1 MQFYFKISFPTREL
15 FKSVISMI
23 LFSFFILGFQNNIVA
38 QDLLKNRDLKTF
50 KTELLTDADILKIK
64 QQLSSQNV
72 TIDQVRPLLI
82 NRGMSLTEFSKL
94 KTRLQSGS
102 SSRNSTTAKYKYN
115 EKEADARKLR
125 DQKSILEKGASINGL
140 LEKDSLDLL
149 YAERAMKPL
158 IDPRIFGSE
167 LFNKTE
173 SSDPEFG
180 WDVYNMATP
189 VNYELGPGDLVQL
202 VIFGQQE
209 YTDELEVNREGAINV
224 ESVGLV
230 NIGGLTIEAA
240 LVKLKSAMARAYP
253 TLSAGSSKLSL
264 SLSEIRTIHVTVVGA
279 NRSGTIDIPSLYSVY
294 GVLSKAGG
302 PTNMGSFRN
311 IELVRNNKVV
321 KKIDLYKLL
330 AKGDQTDNV
339 RLKDNDVIRI
349 PSYQNRVE
357 LSGQIKRPG
366 LYEVQDN
373 ESFADILAF
382 AGGFD
387 DTAYTASVK
396 VIRKN
401 DREREVKDL
410 SSIGFNQFKPSTGD
424 QFVVARILE
433 RYNNRIKVTGAV
445 FRPDMYEYSPGMKVS
460 DLIAKADGTTE
471 DAFLER
477 ALLVRQKEDMTREMK
492 SINLFKAL
500 QKDPAH
506 NLELKK
512 EDELL
517 VSSILDLKDSLR
529 VTLQGE
535 VHVPGEYH
543 FIDGMTLKGLIL
555 QAGGFTDASSANIEV
570 AHLIARDVVAENDLR
585 SSTIEN
591 IKLTDTLTL
600 SELDILLKPYDV
612 VTVRK
617 KPAYNKVETVLVIG
631 QVQFPGP
638 YALNTANERVSDLYK
653 RVGGLLSTANLS
665 GAYLKRFK
673 SEDERKRVAEDAR
686 RLQSLF
692 SDSASRIIKDVEKEY
707 DKIPLDMQM
716 ILKNPGSTE
725 DVVLKSRD
733 ELIIP
738 KIDDQVRVSGSVLQ
752 STQIPYHPGK
762 NFKSYISSAGG
773 FSRDAWKRS
782 AYIVYANGRA
792 ATTKK
797 FLIFKHYP
805 RVHPGAEIIVP
816 QEPPAKA
823 KISATEFIGISS
835 AIASLAAVV
844 ITLLRL

>member
-1 MQFYFKISFPTREL
+1 MKKLVFHFL
-15 FKSVISMI
+15 FTLLLVSSLVENLS
-23 LFSFFILGFQNNIVA
+23 A

-50 KTELLTDADILKIK
+50 RTELLTDADVLKIK
-64 QQLSSQNV
+64 QQLSNQNV

-82 NRGMSLTEFSKL
+82 NKGMSLAEFSKL
-94 KTRLQSGS
+94 KTRLLSGS
-102 SSRNSTTAKYKYN
+102 SSRNSSTGKYKYD
-115 EKEADARKLR
+115 EKASEARRLK
-125 DQKSILEKGASINGL
+125 DQKSILDKGTSITGL
-140 LEKDSLDLL
+140 LEKDSLNLL
-149 YAERAMKPL
+149 YGDRVIKPL
-158 IDPRIFGSE
+158 IDPRIYGAE

-173 SSDPEFG
+173 ELSPDFES
-180 WDVYNMATP
+180 DVYNMATP

-202 VIFGQQE
+202 VIYGQQE
-209 YTDELEVNREGAINV
+209 FVDELEVSREGAINV

-230 NIGGLTIEAA
+230 KIGGMTIEAA
-240 LVKLKSAMARAYP
+240 LVKLKQAMLRAYP
-253 TLSAGSSKLSL
+253 TLSSGNSKLSL
-264 SLSEIRTIHVTVVGA
+264 TLSEIRTIHITVVGA
-279 NRSGTIDIPSLYSVY
+279 NRSGTIDIPSLYNVY
-294 GVLSKAGG
+294 GALSKAGG

-311 IELVRNNKVV
+311 IELVRNNKVI

-349 PSYQNRVE
+349 PSYTNRVE

-366 LYEVQDN
+366 LYEVLPN
-373 ESFADILAF
+373 ESFADILEF

-401 DREREVKDL
+401 DREREVKD
-410 SSIGFNQFKPSTGD
+410 ITATQFKTFTPSTGD
-424 QFVVARILE
+424 QYVVARILE
-433 RYNNRIKVTGAV
+433 RYNNRLKVSGAV
-445 FRPDMYEYSPGMKVS
+445 FRPDIYEFVNGMNVS
-460 DLIAKADGTTE
+460 DLIAKADGTTD

-477 ALLVRQKEDMTREMK
+477 ALLIRQREDLTKEMK
-492 SINLFKAL
+492 SINLLKAI
-500 QKDPAH
+500 QHDPAH
-506 NLELKK
+506 DLLLKK

-535 VHVPGEYH
+535 IHMPGEYH
-543 FIDGMTLKGLIL
+543 FIEGMTLKGLIL

-570 AHLIARDVVAENDLR
+570 AHMIAREEVADNDLR
-585 SSTIEN
+585 SSIIEN

-600 SELDILLKPYDV
+600 SELDVPLKPYDV

-617 KPAYNKVETVLVIG
+617 KPAYNKVETVLVVG

-653 RVGGLLSTANLS
+653 RVGGLLPTANLS

-673 SEDERKRVAEDAR
+673 SDDERKRVAEDTR

-707 DKIPLDMQM
+707 DKIPLDMSM
-716 ILKNPGSTE
+716 ILKNPGSTA

-738 KIDDQVRVSGSVLQ
+738 KIDDQVRISGSVLQ
-752 STQIPYHPGK
+752 STQIPYQSGK
-762 NFKSYISSAGG
+762 SFKSYISSAGG
-773 FSRDAWKRS
+773 FSKDAWKRS
-782 AYIVYANGRA
+782 SYIVYANGKA

-816 QEPPAKA
+816 QEPPAKI
-823 KISATEFIGISS
+823 KISPTEFIGISS

>member
-1 MQFYFKISFPTREL
+1 MKKSLLFLLLFSLLMGKCPSLFAQDILKNKD
-15 FKSVISMI
+15 FKS
-23 LFSFFILGFQNNIVA
+23 FRA
-38 QDLLKNRDLKTF
+38 
-50 KTELLTDADILKIK
+50 ELLTDADVLKIK
-64 QQLSSQNV
+64 QQLSAQNV

-82 NRGMSLTEFSKL
+82 NRGMSLAEFSKL
-94 KTRLQSGS
+94 KNRLQSGNS
-102 SSRNSTTAKYKYN
+102 SKISATAKYKFN
-115 EKEADARKLR
+115 EKEVDARKLR
-125 DQKSILEKGASINGL
+125 DQKYILDKGNSITGM
-140 LEKDSLDLL
+140 LEKDSLDFL
-149 YAERAMKPL
+149 YPDRISKPL
-158 IDPRIFGSE
+158 IDPRIFGAE
-167 LFNKTE
+167 LFNQSE
-173 SSDPEFG
+173 VSNPEIEA
-180 WDVYNMATP
+180 DVYNMATP

-202 VIFGQQE
+202 VVFGQQE
-209 YTDELEVNREGAINV
+209 YTDELEVSREGAINV

-230 NIGGLTIEAA
+230 RIGGMSIEAA
-240 LVKLKSAMARAYP
+240 SVKLKSAMMRAYP
-253 TLSAGSSKLSL
+253 TLGSGTSTLSIT
-264 SLSEIRTIHVTVVGA
+264 LSEIRTIHVTIVGA
-279 NRSGTIDIPSLYSVY
+279 NKSGSLDIPSLYSVY
-294 GVLSKAGG
+294 GALSKAGG
-302 PTNMGSFRN
+302 PTNIGSFRN
-311 IELVRNNKVV
+311 IELVRNNKVI

-349 PSYQNRVE
+349 PAYQNRVE

-366 LYEVQDN
+366 LYEVLPN
-373 ESFADILAF
+373 ETFADILAF

-401 DREREVKDL
+401 ERERVVKDL
-410 SSIGFNQFKPSTGD
+410 TTNAFSSFQPATGD
-424 QFVVARILE
+424 QFVVSRILE
-433 RYNNRIKVTGAV
+433 RYNNRIKVSGAV
-445 FRPDMYEYSPGMKVS
+445 FRPDMYEFTNGMKVA
-460 DLIAKADGTTE
+460 DLVAKADGTTE

-477 ALLVRQKEDMTREMK
+477 ALLIRQKEDMTREMK
-492 SINLFKAL
+492 SINLLKAL
-500 QKDPAH
+500 QKDPVH
-506 NLELKK
+506 NLALKI

-543 FIDGMTLKGLIL
+543 FIEGMTLKSLIL

-570 AHLIARDVVAENDLR
+570 AHLISRDVVADNDLR
-585 SSTIEN
+585 SSIIEN
-591 IKLTDTLTL
+591 IKLTDTLTF

-617 KPAYNKVETVLVIG
+617 KPAYNKVETVLVVG

-653 RVGGLLSTANLS
+653 RVGGLLPTANLN

-673 SEDERKRVAEDAR
+673 SDDERKRVAEDAR

-752 STQIPYHPGK
+752 STQIPYVAGK
-762 NFKSYISSAGG
+762 SFKSYISSAGG
-773 FSRDAWKRS
+773 FSRDAWRRS

-797 FLIFKHYP
+797 FLMFKHYP
-805 RVHPGAEIIVP
+805 KVNPGAEIIVP
-816 QEPPAKA
+816 QEPPAKN
-823 KISATEFIGISS
+823 KISPTEFIGISS

-844 ITLLRL
+844 ISLLRL

>member
-1 MQFYFKISFPTREL
+1 MYLLNKA
-15 FKSVISMI
+15 SVKKGII
-23 LFSFFILGFQNNIVA
+23 FFLFFITLHVNG
-38 QDLLKNRDLKTF
+38 QDILQLKNFTNF
-50 KTELLTDADILKIK
+50 KVELLSDADILKIK
-64 QQLSSQNV
+64 QQLSTQGV
-72 TIDQVRPLLI
+72 TIDQVRAVLV
-82 NRGMSLTEFSKL
+82 NRGMSFAEFSKL
-94 KTRLQSGS
+94 KSRLQSTS
-102 SSRNSTTAKYKYN
+102 STRNTSTGKYKYN
-115 EKEADARKLR
+115 GKETNSRSLNE
-125 DQKSILEKGASINGL
+125 QKSLSDKNAVLNGNGS
-140 LEKDSLDLL
+140 KDSLSLL
-149 YAERAMKPL
+149 NEDRLIKPL
-158 IDPRIFGSE
+158 IDPKIFGAE
-167 LFNKTE
+167 LFNRTE
-173 SSDPEFG
+173 IFDPAFEN
-180 WDVYNMATP
+180 DVYHMATP
-189 VNYELGPGDLVQL
+189 VNYELGPGDWVELV
-202 VIFGQQE
+202 VFGQQE
-209 YTDELEVNREGAINV
+209 YADQLEITREGAINV

-230 NIGGLTIEAA
+230 KIAGMSVEAA
-240 LVKLKSAMARAYP
+240 MVKLKSAMSRAYP
-253 TLSAGSSKLSL
+253 TLSSGNSKLSL
-264 SLSEIRTIHVTVVGA
+264 TLSEIRTIHVTIVGA
-279 NRSGTIDIPSLYSVY
+279 NKSGTLDIPSLYGVY
-294 GVLSKAGG
+294 GALSKAGG
-302 PTNMGSFRN
+302 PTNIGSFRN
-311 IELVRNNKVV
+311 IELVRNNKVIH
-321 KKIDLYKLL
+321 KIDLYKLL

-349 PSYQNRVE
+349 PAYQNRVE

-366 LYEVQDN
+366 LYEVLPN

-382 AGGFD
+382 AGGFN

-401 DREREVKDL
+401 EREREVKDVAANTFA
-410 SSIGFNQFKPSTGD
+410 SFKPSTGD
-424 QFVVARILE
+424 QFVVSRILE
-433 RYNNRIKVTGAV
+433 RFKNRIKLSGAV
-445 FRPDMYEYSPGMKVS
+445 FRPDIYEFMQGMRVA
-460 DLIAKADGTTE
+460 DLIEKADGVTE

-477 ALLVRQKEDMTREMK
+477 ALLVRQRDDMTREMK
-492 SINLFKAL
+492 SINLHKAL
-500 QKDPAH
+500 QQDPAH
-506 NLELKK
+506 NLELRK

-543 FIDGMTLKGLIL
+543 YIEGMTLKGLIL

-570 AHLIARDVVAENDLR
+570 AHLISRDVVADNDLR
-585 SSTIEN
+585 SSVIEN
-591 IKLTDTLTL
+591 IQLTDTLTL
-600 SELDILLKPYDV
+600 SELDVQLKPYDV

-617 KPAYNKVETVLVIG
+617 KPAYNKVESVLVVG

-653 RVGGLLSTANLS
+653 RVGGLLPTANLN

-673 SEDERKRVAEDAR
+673 SDDERKRVAEDAR

-707 DKIPLDMQM
+707 DKIPLNMQM

-752 STQIPYHPGK
+752 STQIPYETGK
-762 NFKSYISSAGG
+762 SFKSYISSAGG
-773 FSRDAWKRS
+773 FSRDAWRRS

-797 FLIFKHYP
+797 FLVFKHYP

-816 QEPPAKA
+816 QEPPAKS
-823 KISATEFIGISS
+823 KVSATEFIGISS
-835 AIASLAAVV
+835 AIASLAGVV
-844 ITLLRL
+844 IALLRL

>member
-1 MQFYFKISFPTREL
+1 MKKLVFYFL
-15 FKSVISMI
+15 FTLLLVSSLVENLS
-23 LFSFFILGFQNNIVA
+23 A

-50 KTELLTDADILKIK
+50 RTELLTDADVLKIK

-82 NRGMSLTEFSKL
+82 NKGMSLAEFSKL
-94 KTRLQSGS
+94 KTRLLSGS
-102 SSRNSTTAKYKYN
+102 SSRNSATAKYKYD
-115 EKEADARKLR
+115 EKASEARRLK
-125 DQKSILEKGASINGL
+125 DQKSILDKGSSITGL
-140 LEKDSLDLL
+140 LEKDSIDLF
-149 YAERAMKPL
+149 YGDRIVKPL
-158 IDPRIFGSE
+158 IDPRIYGAE

-173 SSDPEFG
+173 ELSPEFES
-180 WDVYNMATP
+180 DVYNMATP

-202 VIFGQQE
+202 VVYGQQE
-209 YTDELEVNREGAINV
+209 FVDEIEVSREGAINV

-230 NIGGLTIEAA
+230 KIGGMTIEAA
-240 LVKLKSAMARAYP
+240 LVKLKQAMLRAYP
-253 TLSAGSSKLSL
+253 TLSSGNSKLSL
-264 SLSEIRTIHVTVVGA
+264 TLSEIRTIHITVVGA
-279 NRSGTIDIPSLYSVY
+279 NQSGTIDIPSLYNVY
-294 GVLSKAGG
+294 GALSKAGG

-311 IELVRNNKVV
+311 IELVRNNKVI

-330 AKGDQTDNV
+330 AKGDQTDNI

-349 PSYQNRVE
+349 PAYSNRVE

-366 LYEVQDN
+366 LYEVLPN
-373 ESFADILAF
+373 ESFADILEF

-410 SSIGFNQFKPSTGD
+410 TAAQFKTFTPSTGD
-424 QFVVARILE
+424 QYVVARILE
-433 RYNNRIKVTGAV
+433 RYNNRLKVSGAV
-445 FRPDMYEYSPGMKVS
+445 FRPDIYEFVNGMKVS
-460 DLIAKADGTTE
+460 DLLTKADGTTE

-477 ALLVRQKEDMTREMK
+477 ALLIRQKEDLTREMK
-492 SINLFKAL
+492 SINLLKAI
-500 QKDPAH
+500 QHDPAH
-506 NLELKK
+506 DLLLKK

-535 VHVPGEYH
+535 IHVPGEYH
-543 FIDGMTLKGLIL
+543 FIEGMTLKGLIL

-570 AHLIARDVVAENDLR
+570 AHMIAREAVADNDLR
-585 SSTIEN
+585 SSIIEN

-600 SELDILLKPYDV
+600 SELDVPLKPYDV

-617 KPAYNKVETVLVIG
+617 KPAYNKVETVLVVG

-653 RVGGLLSTANLS
+653 RVGGLLPTANLA

-673 SEDERKRVAEDAR
+673 SDDERKRVAEDAR

-716 ILKNPGSTE
+716 ILKNPGSTA

-738 KIDDQVRVSGSVLQ
+738 KIDDQVRISGSVLQ
-752 STQIPYHPGK
+752 STQIPYQSGK
-762 NFKSYISSAGG
+762 SFKSYISSAGG
-773 FSRDAWKRS
+773 FSKDAWKRS
-782 AYIVYANGRA
+782 SYIVYANGKA

-805 RVHPGAEIIVP
+805 KVHPGAEIIVP
-816 QEPPAKA
+816 QEPPAKI
-823 KISATEFIGISS
+823 KISPTEFIGISS

>member
-1 MQFYFKISFPTREL
+1 ML
-15 FKSVISMI
+15 V
-23 LFSFFILGFQNNIVA
+23 
-38 QDLLKNRDLKTF
+38 
-50 KTELLTDADILKIK
+50 
-64 QQLSSQNV
+64 
-72 TIDQVRPLLI
+72 
-82 NRGMSLTEFSKL
+82 
-94 KTRLQSGS
+94 
-102 SSRNSTTAKYKYN
+102 
-115 EKEADARKLR
+115 
-125 DQKSILEKGASINGL
+125 
-140 LEKDSLDLL
+140 KDSLGLFND
-149 YAERAMKPL
+149 ERIVKPL
-158 IDPRIFGSE
+158 IDQRIYGSE
-167 LFNKTE
+167 LFNKTYE
-173 SSDPEFG
+173 LYSDFQE
-180 WDVYNMATP
+180 DVYNMATP
-189 VNYELGPGDLVQL
+189 VNYELGPGDLIQL
-202 VIFGQQE
+202 VVFGQQE
-209 YTDELEVNREGAINV
+209 YTEELEVSREGAINV

-230 NIGGLTIEAA
+230 KIGGMTMEAA
-240 LVKLKSAMARAYP
+240 LVKLKSAMSSAYP
-253 TLSAGSSKLSL
+253 TLSSGSSKLSL
-264 SLSEIRTIHVTVVGA
+264 TLSEIRTIHVTVVGA
-279 NRSGTIDIPSLYSVY
+279 NRSGTLDIPSLFSVY
-294 GVLSKAGG
+294 GALSKAGG

-311 IELVRNNKVV
+311 IELVRNNKIV

-349 PSYQNRVE
+349 PTYQNRVE
-357 LSGQIKRPG
+357 LSGQVKRPG
-366 LYEVQDN
+366 LYEVLPN
-373 ESFADILAF
+373 ESFADILSF

-401 DREREVKDL
+401 DRERELKDL
-410 SSIGFNQFKPSTGD
+410 LANSFNSFQPSTGD

-433 RYNNRIKVTGAV
+433 RYNNRIKVSGAV
-445 FRPDMYEYSPGMKVS
+445 FRPDIYEFSLGMKVA

-477 ALLVRQKEDMTREMK
+477 ALIVRQKDDMTREMK

-506 NLELKK
+506 NLELRK

-543 FIDGMTLKGLIL
+543 FIEGLTLKGLIL

-570 AHLIARDVVAENDLR
+570 AHMIAREIVEDGDLR
-585 SSTIEN
+585 SSIIEN
-591 IKLTDTLTL
+591 IKLTDTLTFR
-600 SELDILLKPYDV
+600 ELDIPLKPYDV

-617 KPAYNKVETVLVIG
+617 KPAYNKVETVLVVG

-653 RVGGLLSTANLS
+653 RVGGLLPTANLN

-673 SEDERKRVAEDAR
+673 SADERKSVVEDAR

-692 SDSASRIIKDVEKEY
+692 SDSASRIIKDVEKEF
-707 DKIPLDMQM
+707 DKIPLDMQV

-738 KIDDQVRVSGSVLQ
+738 KIDDQVRISGSVLQ
-752 STQIPYHPGK
+752 STQIPYIAGK
-762 NFKSYISSAGG
+762 SFKSYISSAGG

-805 RVHPGAEIIVP
+805 KVNPGAEIIVP
-816 QEPPAKA
+816 QEPPAKS
-823 KISATEFIGISS
+823 KISAAEFIGISS
-835 AIASLAAVV
+835 AIASLAGVV
-844 ITLLRL
+844 IALLRL

>member
-1 MQFYFKISFPTREL
+1 MKISTTVLSILLCLSVTTIAYSQDILSNRN
-15 FKSVISMI
+15 FK
-23 LFSFFILGFQNNIVA
+23 N
-38 QDLLKNRDLKTF
+38 F
-50 KTELLTDADILKIK
+50 KTELLTDADVQKIK
-64 QQLSSQNV
+64 QQLSTQNV

-82 NRGMSLTEFSKL
+82 NKGMSLAEFSKL
-94 KTRLQSGS
+94 KTRLLSGS
-102 SSRNSTTAKYKYN
+102 SSRNSSTAKYKYD
-115 EKEADARKLR
+115 EKESEVRRLK
-125 DQKSILEKGASINGL
+125 DQKSILDKGSSITGL
-140 LEKDSLDLL
+140 LEKDSLELL
-149 YAERAMKPL
+149 YGDRVIKPL
-158 IDPRIFGSE
+158 IDPRIYGAE
-167 LFNKTE
+167 LFNKTQELSPVFE
-173 SSDPEFG
+173 S
-180 WDVYNMATP
+180 DVYNMATP

-202 VIFGQQE
+202 VVYGQQE
-209 YTDELEVNREGAINV
+209 FVDEIEVSREGAINV

-230 NIGGLTIEAA
+230 KIGGMTIEAA
-240 LVKLKSAMARAYP
+240 LVKLKQAMLRAYP
-253 TLSAGSSKLSL
+253 TLSSGNSKLSL
-264 SLSEIRTIHVTVVGA
+264 TLSEIRTIHITVVGA
-279 NRSGTIDIPSLYSVY
+279 NRSGTIDIPSLYNVY
-294 GVLSKAGG
+294 GALSKVGG

-311 IELVRNNKVV
+311 IELVRNNKVI

-349 PSYQNRVE
+349 PAYANRVE

-366 LYEVQDN
+366 LYEVLPN
-373 ESFADILAF
+373 ESFADILEF

-401 DREREVKDL
+401 DREREIKD
-410 SSIGFNQFKPSTGD
+410 ITAAQFKTFIPSTGD
-424 QFVVARILE
+424 QYVVARILE
-433 RYNNRIKVTGAV
+433 RYNNRLKVTGAV
-445 FRPDMYEYSPGMKVS
+445 FRPDIYEFVNGMKVS
-460 DLIAKADGTTE
+460 DLLTKADGTTE
-471 DAFLER
+471 DAFLDR
-477 ALLVRQKEDMTREMK
+477 ALLVRQRDDLTKEMK
-492 SINLFKAL
+492 SINLLKAI
-500 QKDPAH
+500 QHDPAH
-506 NLELKK
+506 DLLLKK

-543 FIDGMTLKGLIL
+543 FIEGMTLKGLIL

-570 AHLIARDVVAENDLR
+570 AHMIARESVAENDLR
-585 SSTIEN
+585 SSIIEN
-591 IKLTDTLTL
+591 IKLTDTLTF
-600 SELDILLKPYDV
+600 SELDVPLKPYDV

-617 KPAYNKVETVLVIG
+617 KPAYSKVETVLVVG

-653 RVGGLLSTANLS
+653 RVGGLLPTANLS

-716 ILKNPGSTE
+716 ILKNPGSTA

-738 KIDDQVRVSGSVLQ
+738 KIDDQIRISGSVLQ
-752 STQIPYHPGK
+752 STQIPYQSGK
-762 NFKSYISSAGG
+762 SFKSYISSAGG
-773 FSRDAWKRS
+773 FSKDAWKRS
-782 AYIVYANGRA
+782 SYIVYANGKA
-792 ATTKK
+792 STTKK

-805 RVHPGAEIIVP
+805 KVHPGAEIIVP
-816 QEPPAKA
+816 QEPPAKSR
-823 KISATEFIGISS
+823 ISATEFIGISS
-835 AIASLAAVV
+835 AIASLAGVV
-844 ITLLRL
+844 IALLRL

>member
-1 MQFYFKISFPTREL
+1 MKKSLLFLMLVSFLMSVSPSL
-15 FKSVISMI
+15 WAQDILKNKDFKS
-23 LFSFFILGFQNNIVA
+23 F
-38 QDLLKNRDLKTF
+38 R
-50 KTELLTDADILKIK
+50 TELLTDADVLKIK
-64 QQLSSQNV
+64 QQLSAQNV

-82 NRGMSLTEFSKL
+82 NRGMSLSEFSKL
-94 KTRLQSGS
+94 KSRLQSGS
-102 SSRNSTTAKYKYN
+102 SSRNSSTAKYKFN

-125 DQKSILEKGASINGL
+125 DQKNILDKGGSFSNL
-140 LEKDSLDLL
+140 LDKDSIDLL
-149 YAERAMKPL
+149 YGDRQMKPL
-158 IDPRIFGSE
+158 IDPRIFGAE
-167 LFNKTE
+167 LFNK
-173 SSDPEFG
+173 SQDVDPEFSS
-180 WDVYNMATP
+180 DIYNMATP

-202 VIFGQQE
+202 VVFGQQE
-209 YTDELEVNREGAINV
+209 YTEELEVSREGAINI

-230 NIGGLTIEAA
+230 KVGGLTIEAA
-240 LVKLKSAMARAYP
+240 TVKLRNAMSRAYP
-253 TLSAGSSKLSL
+253 TLSSGSSKLSL
-264 SLSEIRTIHVTVVGA
+264 TLSEIRTIHVTVVGA
-279 NRSGTIDIPSLYSVY
+279 NKSGTLDIPSLYSVY
-294 GVLSKAGG
+294 GALSKAGG
-302 PTNMGSFRN
+302 PTNIGSFRN
-311 IELVRNNKVV
+311 IELVRNNKVI
-321 KKIDLYKLL
+321 KQIDLYKLL
-330 AKGDQTDNV
+330 AKGDQTDNI

-349 PSYQNRVE
+349 PAYQNRVE

-366 LYEVQDN
+366 LYEVLPN
-373 ESFADILAF
+373 ESFADILSF

-410 SSIGFNQFKPSTGD
+410 NSNAFIQFKPSTGD
-424 QFVVARILE
+424 QFVVSRILE

-445 FRPDMYEYSPGMKVS
+445 FRPDMYEFTPGMKIA

-492 SINLFKAL
+492 SINLYKAL

-535 VHVPGEYH
+535 VHVPGEYQ
-543 FIDGMTLKGLIL
+543 FIEGMTLKGLIL

-570 AHLIARDVVAENDLR
+570 AHLISRDVVAENDLR
-585 SSTIEN
+585 SSNIEN
-591 IKLTDTLTL
+591 IKLTDTLTF
-600 SELDILLKPYDV
+600 SDLDIFLKPYDV

-617 KPAYNKVETVLVIG
+617 KPAYNKVETVLVVG

-653 RVGGLLSTANLS
+653 RVGGLLPTANLN

-673 SEDERKRVAEDAR
+673 SDDERKRVAEDAR

-752 STQIPYHPGK
+752 STQIPYVTGK
-762 NFKSYISSAGG
+762 SFKSYISSAGG
-773 FSRDAWKRS
+773 FSRDAWRRS

-797 FLIFKHYP
+797 FLLFKHYP
-805 RVHPGAEIIVP
+805 KVNPGAEIIVP
-816 QEPPAKA
+816 QEPPAKT

-844 ITLLRL
+844 ISLLRL

>member
-1 MQFYFKISFPTREL
+1 MKKFYFLVSL
-15 FKSVISMI
+15 SV
-23 LFSFFILGFQNNIVA
+23 LLILGISNRLHA

-50 KTELLTDADILKIK
+50 RTELLTDADVLKIK

-82 NRGMSLTEFSKL
+82 NKGMSLAEFSKL

-102 SSRNSTTAKYKYN
+102 STRNSSTAKYKYDQKAA
-115 EKEADARKLR
+115 EARKLKE
-125 DQKSILEKGASINGL
+125 QKSILD
-140 LEKDSLDLL
+140 KDATLSDLL
-149 YAERAMKPL
+149 VQDSIGNLLAERLAKPL
-158 IDPRIFGSE
+158 VDPRIFGAE
-167 LFNKTE
+167 LFNQTGQNSAEFE
-173 SSDPEFG
+173 SN
-180 WDVYNMATP
+180 VYQMATP

-202 VIFGQQE
+202 VVYGQQE
-209 YTDELEVNREGAINV
+209 FVDELEVSREGFINI

-230 NIGGLTIEAA
+230 KVGGMTIEAA
-240 LVKLKSAMARAYP
+240 LVKLKQSMIRAYP
-253 TLSAGSSKLSL
+253 TLSSGNSKLSL
-264 SLSEIRTIHVTVVGA
+264 TLSEIRTIHITVVGA
-279 NRSGTIDIPSLYSVY
+279 NRSGTLNIPSLYNVY
-294 GVLSKAGG
+294 GALSKAGG

-311 IELVRNNKVV
+311 IELVRNNKVI
-321 KKIDLYKLL
+321 KRIDLYKLL

-349 PSYQNRVE
+349 PAYTNRVE
-357 LSGQIKRPG
+357 LSGQVKRPG
-366 LYEVQDN
+366 LYEVLPD
-373 ESFADILAF
+373 ESFFDILVF

-401 DREREVKDL
+401 EREKEVKDL
-410 SSIGFNQFKPSTGD
+410 TANVFNSFKPSTGD
-424 QFVVARILE
+424 QFIVARILE
-433 RYNNRIKVTGAV
+433 RYNNRLKVSGAV
-445 FRPDMYEYSPGMKVS
+445 YRPDIYEFTNGMKVA

-477 ALLVRQKEDMTREMK
+477 ALLVRQKSDMTREMK
-492 SINLFKAL
+492 SINLSKAL
-500 QKDPAH
+500 QNDLAH
-506 NLELKK
+506 NLELKR

-535 VHVPGEYH
+535 VHLPGEYH
-543 FIDGMTLKGLIL
+543 FIEGMTLKGLIL
-555 QAGGFTDASSANIEV
+555 QAGGFTDASSSNIEV
-570 AHLIARDVVAENDLR
+570 AHMITRDAVSANDLR
-585 SSTIEN
+585 SSIIEN
-591 IKLTDTLTL
+591 IQLTDTLTL
-600 SELDILLKPYDV
+600 SELDVPLKPYDV

-617 KPAYNKVETVLVIG
+617 KPAYNKVETVLVVG

-638 YALNTANERVSDLYK
+638 YALNTVNERVSDLYN
-653 RVGGLLSTANLS
+653 RVGGILPTANLA

-673 SEDERKRVAEDAR
+673 TEDERKRVAEDAR

-707 DKIPLDMQM
+707 DKIPLDMEM
-716 ILKNPGSTE
+716 ILKNPGSTA

-738 KIDDQVRVSGSVLQ
+738 RIDDQVRISGSVLQ
-752 STQIPYHPGK
+752 STQVPYQNGK
-762 NFKSYISSAGG
+762 SFKSYISAAGG
-773 FSRDAWKRS
+773 FSKDAWRRS
-782 AYIVYANGRA
+782 AYIVYANGKA

-797 FLIFKHYP
+797 FLVFRNYP
-805 RVHPGAEIIVP
+805 KVNPGAEIIVP
-816 QEPPAKA
+816 QEPPAKV
-823 KISATEFIGISS
+823 KISPTEFIGISS

>member
-1 MQFYFKISFPTREL
+1 MKKFVFRFL
-15 FKSVISMI
+15 FTVLLVSSLVENLS
-23 LFSFFILGFQNNIVA
+23 A

-50 KTELLTDADILKIK
+50 RTELLTDADVLKIK
-64 QQLSSQNV
+64 QQLSAQNV

-82 NRGMSLTEFSKL
+82 NKGMSLAEFSKL
-94 KTRLQSGS
+94 KTRLLSGS
-102 SSRNSTTAKYKYN
+102 SSRNSSTAKYKYD
-115 EKEADARKLR
+115 EKASEARRLK
-125 DQKSILEKGASINGL
+125 DQKSILDKGTSITGL

-149 YAERAMKPL
+149 YGDRVIKPL
-158 IDPRIFGSE
+158 IDPRIYGAE
-167 LFNKTE
+167 LFNKTQE
-173 SSDPEFG
+173 LNPEFES
-180 WDVYNMATP
+180 DVYNMATP

-202 VIFGQQE
+202 VVYGQQE
-209 YTDELEVNREGAINV
+209 FADELEVSREGAINV

-230 NIGGLTIEAA
+230 KIGGLTIEAA
-240 LVKLKSAMARAYP
+240 VVKLNQALIRAYP
-253 TLSAGSSKLSL
+253 TLSSGNSKLSL
-264 SLSEIRTIHVTVVGA
+264 TLSEIRTIHITIVGA
-279 NRSGTIDIPSLYSVY
+279 NRSGTLDIPSLYNVY
-294 GVLSKAGG
+294 GALSKAGG
-302 PTNMGSFRN
+302 PTSMGSFRN
-311 IELVRNNKVV
+311 IELVRNNKII

-349 PSYQNRVE
+349 PSYNNRVE
-357 LSGQIKRPG
+357 LSGQVKRPG
-366 LYEVQDN
+366 LYEVLPN
-373 ESFADILAF
+373 ESFADILEF

-410 SSIGFNQFKPSTGD
+410 TAVQFKTFTPSTGD
-424 QFVVARILE
+424 QYVVARILE
-433 RYNNRIKVTGAV
+433 RYNNRIKVTGSV
-445 FRPDMYEYSPGMKVS
+445 FRPDIYEFINGMKVS

-477 ALLVRQKEDMTREMK
+477 ALLIRQKEDLTREMK
-492 SINLFKAL
+492 SINLLKAI
-500 QKDPAH
+500 QHDPVH
-506 NLELKK
+506 DLPLKK

-543 FIDGMTLKGLIL
+543 FIEGMTLKGLIL

-570 AHLIARDVVAENDLR
+570 AHIIAREAVADNDLR
-585 SSTIEN
+585 SSIIEN

-600 SELDILLKPYDV
+600 SELDVPIKPYDV

-617 KPAYNKVETVLVIG
+617 KPAYNKVETVLVVG

-653 RVGGLLSTANLS
+653 RVGGLLPTANLS

-673 SEDERKRVAEDAR
+673 SDDERKRVAEDAR

-716 ILKNPGSTE
+716 ILKNPGSTA

-738 KIDDQVRVSGSVLQ
+738 KIDDQVRISGSVLQ
-752 STQIPYHPGK
+752 STQIPYQSGK
-762 NFKSYISSAGG
+762 RFKSYISSAGG
-773 FSRDAWKRS
+773 FSKDAWKRS
-782 AYIVYANGRA
+782 SYIVYANGKA

-797 FLIFKHYP
+797 FLVFKHYP
-805 RVHPGAEIIVP
+805 KVHPGAEIIVP
-816 QEPPAKA
+816 QEPPAKV
-823 KISATEFIGISS
+823 KISPTEFIGISS

>member
-1 MQFYFKISFPTREL
+1 MKKIRFYFL
-15 FKSVISMI
+15 FT
-23 LFSFFILGFQNNIVA
+23 LFLLSTHVVQVCA

-50 KTELLTDADILKIK
+50 RTELLTDADVLKIK

-72 TIDQVRPLLI
+72 TIDQVRPLLVSK
-82 NRGMSLTEFSKL
+82 GMSLAEFSKL

-102 SSRNSTTAKYKYN
+102 SIRNSSTAKYKYD
-115 EKEADARKLR
+115 EKAADARKLK
-125 DQKSILEKGASINGL
+125 DQKSILDKDAVISDL
-140 LEKDSLDLL
+140 LVKDSLDLL
-149 YAERAMKPL
+149 LAERLAKPL
-158 IDPRIFGSE
+158 IDPRIFGAE
-167 LFNKTE
+167 LFNKSGQTDFE
-173 SSDPEFG
+173 SNI
-180 WDVYNMATP
+180 YHMATP

-202 VIFGQQE
+202 VVYGQQE
-209 YTDELEVNREGAINV
+209 FVDELEVSREGFVSI

-230 NIGGLTIEAA
+230 KVGGMTIEAA
-240 LVKLKSAMARAYP
+240 LVKLKQSMSRAYP
-253 TLSAGSSKLSL
+253 TLSSGTSKLSL
-264 SLSEIRTIHVTVVGA
+264 TLSEIRTIHVTIVGA
-279 NRSGTIDIPSLYSVY
+279 NRSGSIDIPSLYNVY
-294 GVLSKAGG
+294 GALSRAGG

-311 IELVRNNKVV
+311 IELVRNNKVI

-349 PSYQNRVE
+349 PAYSNRVE
-357 LSGQIKRPG
+357 LSGQVKRPG
-366 LYEVQDN
+366 LYEVLPD

-401 DREREVKDL
+401 DKEKEVKDL
-410 SSIGFNQFKPSTGD
+410 TANAYSNFKPSTGD
-424 QFVVARILE
+424 QFIVARILE
-433 RYNNRIKVTGAV
+433 RYNNRLKVSGAV
-445 FRPDMYEYSPGMKVS
+445 YRPDIYEFTNGMRVA

-477 ALLVRQKEDMTREMK
+477 ALLVRQKSDMTREMK
-492 SINLFKAL
+492 SINLSKAL
-500 QKDPAH
+500 QNDATH
-506 NLELKK
+506 NIELRK

-535 VHVPGEYH
+535 VHVPGEYY
-543 FIDGMTLKGLIL
+543 FIEGMTLKGLIL

-570 AHLIARDVVAENDLR
+570 AHMIAREAVAENDLR
-585 SSTIEN
+585 SSLIEN

-600 SELDILLKPYDV
+600 SELDIPLKPYDV

-617 KPAYNKVETVLVIG
+617 KPAYNKVETVLVVG

-653 RVGGLLSTANLS
+653 RVGGLLPTANLS

-673 SEDERKRVAEDAR
+673 SEDEKKRVAEDAR

-692 SDSASRIIKDVEKEY
+692 ADSASRIIKDVEKEY
-707 DKIPLDMQM
+707 DKIPLDMGM
-716 ILKNPGSTE
+716 ILKNPGSTA

-738 KIDDQVRVSGSVLQ
+738 KIDDQVRISGSVLQ
-752 STQIPYHPGK
+752 STQIPYQTGK
-762 NFKSYISSAGG
+762 TFKSYIYSAGG
-773 FSRDAWKRS
+773 FSKDAWKRS
-782 AYIVYANGRA
+782 AYIVYANGKA

-805 RVHPGAEIIVP
+805 RVYPGAEIIVP
-816 QEPPAKA
+816 QEPPAKTR
-823 KISATEFIGISS
+823 ISATEFIGISS
-835 AIASLAAVV
+835 AIASLAGVV
-844 ITLLRL
+844 IALLRL

>member
-1 MQFYFKISFPTREL
+1 MKKFRFYFL
-15 FKSVISMI
+15 FTLLLV
-23 LFSFFILGFQNNIVA
+23 FSLVENLSA
-38 QDLLKNRDLKTF
+38 QDLLKTRDLKTF
-50 KTELLTDADILKIK
+50 KTELLTDADVLKIK

-82 NRGMSLTEFSKL
+82 NKGMSLSEFSKL
-94 KTRLQSGS
+94 KTRLLTGS
-102 SSRNSTTAKYKYN
+102 SSRNSSTAKYKYD
-115 EKEADARKLR
+115 EKASEARRLK
-125 DQKSILEKGASINGL
+125 DQKSILDKGASITEL

-149 YAERAMKPL
+149 YGIKVVKPL
-158 IDPRIFGSE
+158 IDPRIYGAE
-167 LFNKTE
+167 LFNKIE
-173 SSDPEFG
+173 ELSPEFESN
-180 WDVYNMATP
+180 VYNMATP

-202 VIFGQQE
+202 VVYGQQE
-209 YTDELEVNREGAINV
+209 FVDELEVSREGAINI

-230 NIGGLTIEAA
+230 KIGGMTIEAA
-240 LVKLKSAMARAYP
+240 LVKLKQAMLRAYP
-253 TLSAGSSKLSL
+253 TLSSGNSKLSL
-264 SLSEIRTIHVTVVGA
+264 TLSEIRTIHVTVVGA
-279 NRSGTIDIPSLYSVY
+279 NKSGTIDIPSLYNVY
-294 GVLSKAGG
+294 GALSKAGG

-311 IELVRNNKVV
+311 IELVRNNKVI
-321 KKIDLYKLL
+321 KRIDLYKLL

-339 RLKDNDVIRI
+339 HLKDNDVIRI
-349 PSYQNRVE
+349 PAYNNRVE

-366 LYEVQDN
+366 LYEVLPN
-373 ESFADILAF
+373 ESFADILEF

-401 DREREVKDL
+401 EREREVKDL
-410 SSIGFNQFKPSTGD
+410 TAAQFKTFTPSTGD
-424 QFVVARILE
+424 QYVVARILE
-433 RYNNRIKVTGAV
+433 RYNNRIKVSGAV
-445 FRPDMYEYSPGMKVS
+445 FRPDIYEFVAGMKVS

-477 ALLVRQKEDMTREMK
+477 ALLVRQKDDLTREIK
-492 SINLFKAL
+492 SINLLKSI
-500 QKDPAH
+500 QHDPVH
-506 NLELKK
+506 DLILKK

-535 VHVPGEYH
+535 VHLPGEYH
-543 FIDGMTLKGLIL
+543 FIEGMTLKGLIL

-570 AHLIARDVVAENDLR
+570 AHMITREAVADNDLR
-585 SSTIEN
+585 SSIIEN

-600 SELDILLKPYDV
+600 SELDVPLKPYDV

-617 KPAYNKVETVLVIG
+617 KPAYNKIETVLVVG

-653 RVGGLLSTANLS
+653 RVGGLLPTANLS

-673 SEDERKRVAEDAR
+673 SDDERKRVAEDAR

-692 SDSASRIIKDVEKEY
+692 SDSATRIIKDVEKEY
-707 DKIPLDMQM
+707 DKIPLDMQT
-716 ILKNPGSTE
+716 ILNNPGSTA

-738 KIDDQVRVSGSVLQ
+738 KIDDQVRISGSVLQ
-752 STQIPYHPGK
+752 STQIPYQSGK
-762 NFKSYISSAGG
+762 SFRSYISSAGG
-773 FSRDAWKRS
+773 FSKDAWKRS
-782 AYIVYANGRA
+782 SYIVYANGKA

-816 QEPPAKA
+816 QEPPAKTR
-823 KISATEFIGISS
+823 ISATEFIGISS

>member
-1 MQFYFKISFPTREL
+1 MKKFSISFL
-15 FKSVISMI
+15 FIVFCLVGSVKT
-23 LFSFFILGFQNNIVA
+23 IVA
-38 QDLLKNRDLKTF
+38 QDLLKNKDLKTF
-50 KTELLTDADILKIK
+50 KTELLTDADVLKIK
-64 QQLSSQNV
+64 QQLSAQNV

-82 NRGMSLTEFSKL
+82 NRGMSLAEFSKL

-102 SSRNSTTAKYKYN
+102 SSRNNATAKYKFN

-125 DQKSILEKGASINGL
+125 DQKYILDKGASINGV

-149 YAERAMKPL
+149 YGEKILKPL
-158 IDPRIFGSE
+158 IDPRIFGAE
-167 LFNKTE
+167 LFNQSE
-173 SSDPEFG
+173 VSNPEFRT
-180 WDVYNMATP
+180 DVYNMATP

-202 VIFGQQE
+202 VVFGQQE
-209 YTDELEVNREGAINV
+209 YTDELEVSREGAINV
-224 ESVGLV
+224 ESVGLIKV
-230 NIGGLTIEAA
+230 GGMTIEAA
-240 LVKLKSAMARAYP
+240 LVKLKSAMSRAYP
-253 TLSAGSSKLSL
+253 TLSSGSSKLSL
-264 SLSEIRTIHVTVVGA
+264 TLSEIRTIHVTIVGA

-294 GVLSKAGG
+294 GALSKAGG

-311 IELVRNNKVV
+311 IELVRNNKVI

-410 SSIGFNQFKPSTGD
+410 TSNAFSQFKPSTGD
-424 QFVVARILE
+424 QFVVSRILE

-445 FRPDMYEYSPGMKVS
+445 FRPDMYEFSPGMKIA

-492 SINLFKAL
+492 SINLLKAL
-500 QKDPAH
+500 QNDPAH
-506 NLELKK
+506 NLELRK

-517 VSSILDLKDSLR
+517 VSSVLDLKDSLR

-543 FIDGMTLKGLIL
+543 FIEGMTLKGLIL

-570 AHLIARDVVAENDLR
+570 AHLISRDVVADNDLR
-585 SSTIEN
+585 SSVIEN
-591 IKLTDTLTL
+591 IKLTDTLTF
-600 SELDILLKPYDV
+600 SELDIPLKPYDV

-617 KPAYNKVETVLVIG
+617 KPAYNKVETVLVVG

-653 RVGGLLSTANLS
+653 RVGGLLPTANLN

-752 STQIPYHPGK
+752 STQIPYVAGK
-762 NFKSYISSAGG
+762 SFRSYISSAGG
-773 FSRDAWKRS
+773 FSRDAWRRS

-797 FLIFKHYP
+797 FLMFKNYP
-805 RVHPGAEIIVP
+805 KVNPGAEIIVP
-816 QEPPAKA
+816 QEPPAKNR
-823 KISATEFIGISS
+823 ISPTEFIGISS

-844 ITLLRL
+844 ISLLRL

>member
-1 MQFYFKISFPTREL
+1 MKISTTVLSILLCLSVTTIAYSQDILSNRN
-15 FKSVISMI
+15 FK
-23 LFSFFILGFQNNIVA
+23 N
-38 QDLLKNRDLKTF
+38 F
-50 KTELLTDADILKIK
+50 KTELLTDADIQKIK
-64 QQLSSQNV
+64 QQLSAQNV

-82 NRGMSLTEFSKL
+82 NKGMTLAEFSKL
-94 KTRLQSGS
+94 KTRLLSGS
-102 SSRNSTTAKYKYN
+102 SSRISSTGKYKYD
-115 EKEADARKLR
+115 EKASEVRRLK
-125 DQKSILEKGASINGL
+125 DQKSILDKGASITGL

-149 YAERAMKPL
+149 YGDRIMKPL
-158 IDPRIFGSE
+158 IDPRIYGAE

-173 SSDPEFG
+173 ELSPEFES
-180 WDVYNMATP
+180 DVYNMATP

-202 VIFGQQE
+202 VVYGQQE
-209 YTDELEVNREGAINV
+209 FVDELEVSREGAINV
-224 ESVGLV
+224 ERVGLV
-230 NIGGLTIEAA
+230 KIGGMTIEAA
-240 LVKLKSAMARAYP
+240 LVKLKQAMLRAYP
-253 TLSAGSSKLSL
+253 TISLGNSKLSL
-264 SLSEIRTIHVTVVGA
+264 TLSEIRTIHVTVVGA
-279 NRSGTIDIPSLYSVY
+279 NQSGTIDIPSLYNVY
-294 GVLSKAGG
+294 GALSKAGG
-302 PTNMGSFRN
+302 PINMGSFRN
-311 IELVRNNKVV
+311 IELVRNNKVI

-349 PSYQNRVE
+349 PAYTNRVE

-366 LYEVQDN
+366 LYEVLPN
-373 ESFADILAF
+373 ESFADILEF

-410 SSIGFNQFKPSTGD
+410 AAAQFKTFTPSTGD
-424 QFVVARILE
+424 QYVVARILE
-433 RYNNRIKVTGAV
+433 RYNNRLKVSGAV
-445 FRPDMYEYSPGMKVS
+445 FRPDIYEFIAGMKVS

-477 ALLVRQKEDMTREMK
+477 ALLVRQKEDLTREMK
-492 SINLFKAL
+492 SINLLKAI
-500 QKDPAH
+500 QHDPEH
-506 NLELKK
+506 DLILKK

-517 VSSILDLKDSLR
+517 VSSIIDLKDSLR
-529 VTLQGE
+529 VSLQGE

-543 FIDGMTLKGLIL
+543 FIEGMTLKGLIL
-555 QAGGFTDASSANIEV
+555 QAGGFTDAYSANIEV
-570 AHLIARDVVAENDLR
+570 AHMISREAVADNDLR
-585 SSTIEN
+585 SSIIEN
-591 IKLTDTLTL
+591 IKLTDTLTF
-600 SELDILLKPYDV
+600 SQLDILLKPYDV

-617 KPAYNKVETVLVIG
+617 KPAYNKVETVLVVG

-653 RVGGLLSTANLS
+653 RVGGLLPTANLS

-752 STQIPYHPGK
+752 STQIPYVAGK
-762 NFKSYISSAGG
+762 SFKSYISSAGG
-773 FSRDAWKRS
+773 FSRDAWRRS

-805 RVHPGAEIIVP
+805 RVNPGAEIIVP

>member
-1 MQFYFKISFPTREL
+1 MIKILKKIKPIIFYL
-15 FKSVISMI
+15 I
-23 LFSFFILGFQNNIVA
+23 LFCLGLQVSG
-38 QDLLKNRDLKTF
+38 QDLLTKRDF
-50 KTELLTDADILKIK
+50 KLFKVELLTDADVLKIK
-64 QQLSSQNV
+64 QQLSAQNV

-82 NRGMSLTEFSKL
+82 NRGMSLVEFSKL
-94 KTRLQSGS
+94 KARLQSTNS
-102 SSRNSTTAKYKYN
+102 LRNNATAKYKYN
-115 EKEADARKLR
+115 EKETEARKLK
-125 DQKSILEKGASINGL
+125 DQKYVLDKGTSVAGML
-140 LEKDSLDLL
+140 DRDSLDLF
-149 YAERAMKPL
+149 YGDRMIKPL

-167 LFNKTE
+167 LFNQSEE
-173 SSDPEFG
+173 SSLEFG
-180 WDVYNMATP
+180 SDIYNIATP

-202 VIFGQQE
+202 IVFGQQE
-209 YTDELEVNREGAINV
+209 YTDELEVSREGVINV
-224 ESVGLV
+224 ESVGLIKV
-230 NIGGLTIEAA
+230 GGLTIEAA
-240 LVKLKSAMARAYP
+240 LVKLKSAMSRAYP
-253 TLSAGSSKLSL
+253 TLLSGTSKLSL
-264 SLSEIRTIHVTVVGA
+264 TLSEIRTIHVTIIGA
-279 NRSGTIDIPSLYSVY
+279 NKSGTLDIPSLYSVY
-294 GVLSKAGG
+294 GALSKAGG

-339 RLKDNDVIRI
+339 HLKDNDVIRI
-349 PSYQNRVE
+349 PAYQNRIE

-396 VIRKN
+396 VVRKN

-410 SSIGFNQFKPSTGD
+410 NSNAFHQFKPTTGD
-424 QFVVARILE
+424 QFIVSRILE
-433 RYNNRIKVTGAV
+433 RFNNRIKVTGSV
-445 FRPDMYEYSPGMKVS
+445 FRPDMYEFYPGMKVV

-477 ALLVRQKEDMTREMK
+477 ALLVRQKEDMTREVK
-492 SINLFKAL
+492 SINLLKAL
-500 QKDPAH
+500 QKDPNH
-506 NLELKK
+506 NLELRK

-517 VSSILDLKDSLR
+517 VSSILDLKDSLKI
-529 VTLQGE
+529 TLQGE
-535 VHVPGEYH
+535 VHLPGEYH
-543 FIDGMTLKGLIL
+543 FIDGITLKSLIL

-570 AHLIARDVVAENDLR
+570 AHLISRDVVADDDLR
-585 SSTIEN
+585 SSVIEN

-600 SELDILLKPYDV
+600 SELDIPLKPYDV
-612 VTVRK
+612 VTVRR
-617 KPAYNKVETVLVIG
+617 KPAYNRVETVLVVG

-653 RVGGLLSTANLS
+653 RVGGLLPTANLN

-673 SEDERKRVAEDAR
+673 SDDERKRVAEDAR

-707 DKIPLDMQM
+707 DKIPLDMQV

-752 STQIPYHPGK
+752 STQIPYIAGRS
-762 NFKSYISSAGG
+762 FKSYISSAGG
-773 FSRDAWKRS
+773 FSRDAWRRS

-805 RVHPGAEIIVP
+805 RVNPGAEIIVP

-835 AIASLAAVV
+835 AIASLAGVV
-844 ITLLRL
+844 IALLRL

>member
-1 MQFYFKISFPTREL
+1 MNRFSLKIILKSGFFLILMSLLLLQSMSVRSQDFLKNKDFKN
-15 FKSVISMI
+15 FKS
-23 LFSFFILGFQNNIVA
+23 
-38 QDLLKNRDLKTF
+38 
-50 KTELLTDADILKIK
+50 ELLTDADVLKLK

-82 NRGMSLTEFSKL
+82 SRGMSLGEFSKL
-94 KTRLQSGS
+94 KTRLLSGS
-102 SSRNSTTAKYKYN
+102 TSRNSSTAKYKYN
-115 EKEADARKLR
+115 EKDADSRKLR
-125 DQKSILEKGASINGL
+125 EQKLIFDKGTSISGI
-140 LEKDSLDLL
+140 LEKDSLDIL
-149 YAERAMKPL
+149 YGERAFKQL
-158 IDPRIFGSE
+158 IDPRIFGAE

-173 SSDPEFG
+173 ELGLDFESNI
-180 WDVYNMATP
+180 YNMATP
-189 VNYELGPGDLVQL
+189 VNYELGPGDLIQL
-202 VIFGQQE
+202 VVYGQQE
-209 YTDELEVNREGAINV
+209 FADELEVSREGFINL

-230 NIGGLTIEAA
+230 KVGGMTIEAA
-240 LVKLKSAMARAYP
+240 LGKLKQSMSRAYP
-253 TLSAGSSKLSL
+253 TLSSGSSKLSIT
-264 SLSEIRTIHVTVVGA
+264 LSEIRTIHVTVVGA
-279 NRSGTIDIPSLYSVY
+279 NRSGTLDIPSLYNVY
-294 GVLSKAGG
+294 GALSKAGG
-302 PTNMGSFRN
+302 PTNIGSFRN
-311 IELVRNNKVV
+311 IELVRNNKVI

-339 RLKDNDVIRI
+339 RLKDNDVIRV
-349 PSYQNRVE
+349 PAYQNRVE
-357 LSGQIKRPG
+357 LSGQVKRPG
-366 LYEVQDN
+366 LYEVLEN

-401 DREREVKDL
+401 EREREVKDL
-410 SSIGFNQFKPSTGD
+410 IANWFNTFKPMTGD
-424 QFVVARILE
+424 QFVVSRILE

-445 FRPDMYEYSPGMKVS
+445 FRPDIYEFSSGMKVA

-477 ALLVRQKEDMTREMK
+477 ALLVRQKEDMTREMR
-492 SINLFKAL
+492 SINLLKAI
-500 QKDPAH
+500 QKDPVH
-506 NLELKK
+506 NLDLNK

-517 VSSILDLKDSLR
+517 VSSVLDLKDSLR

-543 FIDGMTLKGLIL
+543 FIEGMTLKGLIL

-570 AHLIARDVVAENDLR
+570 AHLISREIVTDNDLR
-585 SSTIEN
+585 SSIIEN

-600 SELDILLKPYDV
+600 SELDIPLKPYDV

-617 KPAYNKVETVLVIG
+617 KPAYNKVETVLVVG

-653 RVGGLLSTANLS
+653 RVGGLLPTANLN

-673 SEDERKRVAEDAR
+673 SADERKSVVEDAR

-692 SDSASRIIKDVEKEY
+692 SDSASRILKDVEKEY

-752 STQIPYHPGK
+752 STQIPYIAGK
-762 NFKSYISSAGG
+762 SFKSYISSAGG
-773 FSRDAWKRS
+773 FSRDAWRRS

-797 FLIFKHYP
+797 FLVFKHYP

-816 QEPPAKA
+816 QEPPAKT
-823 KISATEFIGISS
+823 KVSATEFIGISS

>member
-1 MQFYFKISFPTREL
+1 MHTILLSDFLKRKLIRSITR
-15 FKSVISMI
+15 MI
-23 LFSFFILGFQNNIVA
+23 LFSVFAVFIQSELSA
-38 QDLLKNRDLKTF
+38 QEILTERDF
-50 KTELLTDADILKIK
+50 KSFRTELLTDADVLKIK
-64 QQLSSQNV
+64 QQLSAQNL

-82 NRGMSLTEFSKL
+82 SKGMSLAEFSKL
-94 KTRLQSGS
+94 KDRLLSDAS
-102 SSRNSTTAKYKYN
+102 SKNRSTAKYKYN
-115 EKEADARKLR
+115 EKDAEARKANS
-125 DQKSILEKGASINGL
+125 QKLILDKGASV
-140 LEKDSLDLL
+140 SDLL
-149 YAERAMKPL
+149 NSDSMKLLYGEQAIKPL
-158 IDPRIFGSE
+158 IDPRIFGAE
-167 LFNKTE
+167 LFNKNNE
-173 SSDPEFG
+173 MNPDFEANVF
-180 WDVYNMATP
+180 NMATP

-202 VIFGQQE
+202 VVFGQQE
-209 YTDELEVNREGAINV
+209 FTDELEVSREGAINV
-224 ESVGLV
+224 ENVGLV
-230 NIGGLTIEAA
+230 KIGGMTVEAA

-253 TLSAGSSKLSL
+253 TLSSGNSKLSL
-264 SLSEIRTIHVTVVGA
+264 TLSEIRTIQVTVVGA
-279 NRSGTIDIPSLYSVY
+279 NRSGTIDIPSLYNVY
-294 GVLSKAGG
+294 GALSKAGG

-311 IELVRNNKVV
+311 IELVRNNTVI

-349 PSYQNRVE
+349 PAYQNRVE
-357 LSGQIKRPG
+357 LSGQVKRPG
-366 LYEVQDN
+366 LYEVL
-373 ESFADILAF
+373 EEETFADILAF

-387 DTAYTASVK
+387 DTAYTATIK

-401 DREREVKDL
+401 EREREVKDL
-410 SSIGFNQFKPSTGD
+410 KSNAFNSFKPFSGD
-424 QFVVARILE
+424 QFVISRILE
-433 RYNNRIKVTGAV
+433 RYTNRIKISGAV
-445 FRPDMYEYSPGMKVS
+445 FRPDIYEFVSGMTVA
-460 DLIAKADGTTE
+460 DLIASADGTTE

-477 ALLVRQKEDMTREMK
+477 ALLIRQKEDMTREMK
-492 SINLFKAL
+492 SINLLKAL
-500 QKDPAH
+500 KQDPAH
-506 NLELKK
+506 NLVLRK

-517 VSSILDLKDSLR
+517 VSSILELKDSLR

-543 FIDGMTLKGLIL
+543 FIEGMTLKGLIL

-570 AHLIARDVVAENDLR
+570 AHMIDRERVEDGDLR
-585 SSTIEN
+585 SSLIEN
-591 IKLTDTLTL
+591 IKLTDTLNL
-600 SELDILLKPYDV
+600 SELDVPLKPYDV

-617 KPAYNKVETVLVIG
+617 KPAYHKVETVLVVG

-653 RVGGLLSTANLS
+653 RVGGLLPTANLN

-673 SEDERKRVAEDAR
+673 SDDERKRVAEDAR

-692 SDSASRIIKDVEKEY
+692 SDSATRIIKDVEKEY
-707 DKIPLDMQM
+707 DKIPLNMQM

-752 STQIPYHPGK
+752 STQIPYIAGK
-762 NFKSYISSAGG
+762 SFRSYISSAGG

-797 FLIFKHYP
+797 FLMFKHYP
-805 RVHPGAEIIVP
+805 RVNPGAEIIVP
-816 QEPPAKA
+816 QEPPAKT

-835 AIASLAAVV
+835 AIASLAGVV
-844 ITLLRL
+844 IALLRL

>member
-1 MQFYFKISFPTREL
+1 
-15 FKSVISMI
+15 
-23 LFSFFILGFQNNIVA
+23 
-38 QDLLKNRDLKTF
+38 
-50 KTELLTDADILKIK
+50 
-64 QQLSSQNV
+64 
-72 TIDQVRPLLI
+72 
-82 NRGMSLTEFSKL
+82 
-94 KTRLQSGS
+94 
-102 SSRNSTTAKYKYN
+102 
-115 EKEADARKLR
+115 
-125 DQKSILEKGASINGL
+125 
-140 LEKDSLDLL
+140 LDLL
-149 YAERAMKPL
+149 YGDRVIKPL
-158 IDPRIFGSE
+158 IDPRIYGAE

-173 SSDPEFG
+173 ELSPEFES
-180 WDVYNMATP
+180 DIYNMATP

-202 VIFGQQE
+202 VVYGQQE
-209 YTDELEVNREGAINV
+209 FVDELEVSREGAINI

-230 NIGGLTIEAA
+230 KIGGMTIEAA
-240 LVKLKSAMARAYP
+240 LVKLRQSMVRAYP
-253 TLSAGSSKLSL
+253 TLSSGNSKLSL
-264 SLSEIRTIHVTVVGA
+264 TLSEIRTIHITVVGA
-279 NRSGTIDIPSLYSVY
+279 NKSGTIDIPSLYNVY
-294 GVLSKAGG
+294 GALSKAGG

-311 IELVRNNKVV
+311 IELVRNNKVI
-321 KKIDLYKLL
+321 KRIDLYKLL

-339 RLKDNDVIRI
+339 HLKDNDVIRI
-349 PSYQNRVE
+349 PAYTNRVE

-366 LYEVQDN
+366 LYEVLPN
-373 ESFADILAF
+373 ESFADILEF

-401 DREREVKDL
+401 EREREVKDL
-410 SSIGFNQFKPSTGD
+410 TASQFKTFTPSTGD
-424 QFVVARILE
+424 QYIVSRILE
-433 RYNNRIKVTGAV
+433 RYNNRLKVTGAV
-445 FRPDMYEYSPGMKVS
+445 FRPDIYEFVSGMKVS
-460 DLIAKADGTTE
+460 DLVAKADGITE

-477 ALLVRQKEDMTREMK
+477 ALLIRQKDDLTREMK
-492 SINLFKAL
+492 SINLLKAL
-500 QKDPAH
+500 QKDPT
-506 NLELKK
+506 NDLVLKK

-535 VHVPGEYH
+535 VHAPGEYH
-543 FIDGMTLKGLIL
+543 FIEGMTLKGLVL

-570 AHLIARDVVAENDLR
+570 AHMIAREAVADNDFR
-585 SSTIEN
+585 SSIIEN
-591 IKLTDTLTL
+591 IKLTDTLTF
-600 SELDILLKPYDV
+600 SELDVLLKPYDV

-617 KPAYNKVETVLVIG
+617 KPAYNKVESVLVVG

-653 RVGGLLSTANLS
+653 RVGGLLPTANLA

-673 SEDERKRVAEDAR
+673 SDDERKRVAEDAR
-686 RLQSLF
+686 RLQLLF

-707 DKIPLDMQM
+707 DKIPLDMTM
-716 ILKNPGSTE
+716 ILKNPGSTA

-738 KIDDQVRVSGSVLQ
+738 KIDDQVRISGSVLQ
-752 STQIPYHPGK
+752 STQIPYQSGK
-762 NFKSYISSAGG
+762 SFRSYISSAGG
-773 FSRDAWKRS
+773 FSKDAWKRS
-782 AYIVYANGRA
+782 SYIVYANGKA

-816 QEPPAKA
+816 QEPPAKI
-823 KISATEFIGISS
+823 KISPTEFIGISS

>member
-1 MQFYFKISFPTREL
+1 MKKFYFLVSL
-15 FKSVISMI
+15 SV
-23 LFSFFILGFQNNIVA
+23 LLILGISNRLHA

-50 KTELLTDADILKIK
+50 RTELLTDADVLKIK

-82 NRGMSLTEFSKL
+82 NKGMSLAEFSKL

-102 SSRNSTTAKYKYN
+102 STRNSSTAKYKYDQKAA
-115 EKEADARKLR
+115 EARKLKE
-125 DQKSILEKGASINGL
+125 QKSILD
-140 LEKDSLDLL
+140 KDATLSDLL
-149 YAERAMKPL
+149 VQDSIGNLLAERLAKPL
-158 IDPRIFGSE
+158 VDPRIFGAE
-167 LFNKTE
+167 LFNQTGQNSAEFE
-173 SSDPEFG
+173 SN
-180 WDVYNMATP
+180 VYQMATP

-202 VIFGQQE
+202 VVYGQQE
-209 YTDELEVNREGAINV
+209 FVDELEVSREGFINI

-230 NIGGLTIEAA
+230 KVGGMTIEAA
-240 LVKLKSAMARAYP
+240 LVKLKQSMIRAYP
-253 TLSAGSSKLSL
+253 TLSSGNSKLSL
-264 SLSEIRTIHVTVVGA
+264 TLSEIRTIHITVVGA
-279 NRSGTIDIPSLYSVY
+279 NRSGTLNIPSLYNVY
-294 GVLSKAGG
+294 GALSKAGG

-311 IELVRNNKVV
+311 IELVRNNKVI
-321 KKIDLYKLL
+321 KRIDLYKLL

-349 PSYQNRVE
+349 PAYTNRVE
-357 LSGQIKRPG
+357 LSGQVKRPG
-366 LYEVQDN
+366 LYEVLPD
-373 ESFADILAF
+373 ESFFDILVF

-401 DREREVKDL
+401 EREKEVKDL
-410 SSIGFNQFKPSTGD
+410 TANVFNSFKPSTGD
-424 QFVVARILE
+424 QFIVARILE
-433 RYNNRIKVTGAV
+433 RYNNRLKVSGAV
-445 FRPDMYEYSPGMKVS
+445 YRPDIYEFTNGMKVA

-477 ALLVRQKEDMTREMK
+477 ALLVRQKSDMTREMK
-492 SINLFKAL
+492 SINLSKAL
-500 QKDPAH
+500 QNDLAH
-506 NLELKK
+506 NLELKR

-535 VHVPGEYH
+535 VHLPGEYH
-543 FIDGMTLKGLIL
+543 FIEGMTLKGLIL
-555 QAGGFTDASSANIEV
+555 QAGGFTDASSSNIEV
-570 AHLIARDVVAENDLR
+570 AHMITRDAVSANDLR
-585 SSTIEN
+585 SSIIEN
-591 IKLTDTLTL
+591 IQLTDTLTL
-600 SELDILLKPYDV
+600 SELDVPLKPYDV

-617 KPAYNKVETVLVIG
+617 KPAYNKVETVLVVG

-638 YALNTANERVSDLYK
+638 YALNTANERVSDLYN
-653 RVGGLLSTANLS
+653 RVGGILPTANLA

-673 SEDERKRVAEDAR
+673 TEDERKRVAEDAR

-707 DKIPLDMQM
+707 DKIPLDMEM
-716 ILKNPGSTE
+716 ILKNPGSTA

-738 KIDDQVRVSGSVLQ
+738 KIDDQVRISGSVLQ
-752 STQIPYHPGK
+752 STQVPYQNGK
-762 NFKSYISSAGG
+762 SFKSYISAAGG
-773 FSRDAWKRS
+773 FSKDAWRRS
-782 AYIVYANGRA
+782 AYIVYANGKA

-797 FLIFKHYP
+797 FLVFRNYP
-805 RVHPGAEIIVP
+805 KVNPGAEIIVP
-816 QEPPAKA
+816 QEPPAKV
-823 KISATEFIGISS
+823 KISPTEFIGISS